1 MRNENGGRTGMTGML
16 VEHGNVRSSLSRP
29 GLRANPY
36 ASETCAR
43 IKSHTYDDTYNR
55 GSVKK

>member
-1 MRNENGGRTGMTGML
+1 L